1 MYVRLSRWQ
10 ANLRLLLVAWLGSCR
25 CTELVQV
32 VNDVLGAADGKD
44 RSGRQRSRHRL
55 TPGFQHFLEL
65 PSNVA
70 IDLGV
75 CVHVRLIEIATEIHG
90 VRRANVLDDRIE
102 HIQCRQLARWRSL
115 EQSVP
120 SFSSTG
126 PAGDVPL

>member
-1 MYVRLSRWQ
+1 M
-10 ANLRLLLVAWLGSCR
+10 NLRLIAWLRSRR
-25 CTELVQV
+25 CTKLVQV

-75 CVHVRLIEIATEIHG
+75 CVHICLIEIAAEIHG
-90 VRRANVLDDRIE
+90 IWRADIFDNRIQ
-102 HIQCRQLARWRSL
+102 HVQCRQLARWRRL
-115 EQSVP
+115 KQSV
-120 SFSSTG
+120 FSLVG
-126 PAGDVPL
+126 RDVSGLTLVMWF